1 MTPSNNAAT
10 TTPSSRTRIFGPWHI
25 VRYGASALLVATGA
39 IHLDLYL
46 TGYNTIPTIGW
57 LFLIQ
62 VISAFALALATI
74 VSARRVLSAAAAGFL
89 LSTFVGYL
97 LALHVSLFGFREVRT
112 TAGTVAGVIEIV
124 AFVALIAFAL
134 RPVRTDRFARFAA
147 MDLGMVMRIGRWA
160 GGVLA
165 VLAVLSLGL
174 SLTSSGTAT
183 TNSGGKSVTLKV
195 ADIHGVA
202 VLTNARGYTLYWFAP
217 DTPTSSHCTSTCAAY
232 WPPVIGSA
240 STNVKVAGTFA
251 TVKRSKGAL
260 QVTYNGHP
268 LYTYVGDAAPGQA
281 SGNDIKLNG
290 GFWYEMKV
298 SK

>member
-10 TTPSSRTRIFGPWHI
+10 TTPCSRTRIFGPWHI

-112 TAGTVAGVIEIV
+112 AAGTVAGVIEIV
-124 AFVALIAFAL
+124 G
-134 RPVRTDRFARFAA
+134 FAA
-147 MDLGMVMRIGRWA
+147 LVAVDLRVAQPGHSASFAMNDTVMRTGRWA

-165 VLAVLSLGL
+165 LLAALSLGF
-174 SLTSSGTAT
+174 SLASSGTAT
-183 TNSGGKSVTLKV
+183 
-195 ADIHGVA
+195 
-202 VLTNARGYTLYWFAP
+202 
-217 DTPTSSHCTSTCAAY
+217 
-232 WPPVIGSA
+232 
-240 STNVKVAGTFA
+240 
-251 TVKRSKGAL
+251 
-260 QVTYNGHP
+260 
-268 LYTYVGDAAPGQA
+268 
-281 SGNDIKLNG
+281 
-290 GFWYEMKV
+290 
-298 SK
+298 

>member
-1 MTPSNNAAT
+1 VVSNGTAET
-10 TTPSSRTRIFGPWHI
+10 TTSRPHIDSWTI
-25 VRYGASALLVATGA
+25 VRYGGSALLLGTGV

-62 VISAFALALATI
+62 VISAVALAVAT
-74 VSARRVLSAAAAGFL
+74 VLSAGRVVSTAGAGFL
-89 LSTFVGYL
+89 LSTLVGYL

-112 TAGTVAGVIEIV
+112 TAGTVAGIIETVGFAALV
-124 AFVALIAFAL
+124 AVAL
-134 RPVRTDRFARFAA
+134 RPARADHSASFATSNLEVVIRT
-147 MDLGMVMRIGRWA
+147 GRWA

-165 VLAVLSLGL
+165 ILAAVSLGL
-174 SLTSSGTAT
+174 SLASAGSATA
-183 TNSGGKSVTLKV
+183 NSGGKSVTLKV
-195 ADIHGVA
+195 TEIHGVS

-217 DTPTSSHCTSTCAAY
+217 DTPTTSHCTSTCAAY
-232 WPPVIGSA
+232 WPPVIGA
-240 STNVKVAGTFA
+240 SSPHVKVVGTFA
-251 TVKRSKGAL
+251 TVKRSNGAL

-268 LYTYVGDAAPGQA
+268 LYTYVGDGAPGQA

>member
-1 MTPSNNAAT
+1 MTSQHVRP
-10 TTPSSRTRIFGPWHI
+10 RVVDPWQLA
-25 VRYGASALLVATGA
+25 RYGGSALLIATGA

-62 VISAFALALATI
+62 VISAFALAVAT
-74 VSARRVLSAAAAGFL
+74 SLSSRRVLSVASAGFL

-112 TAGTVAGVIEIV
+112 TAGTVAGIIEIV
-124 AFVALIAFAL
+124 GFVALVAFAL
-134 RPVRTDRFARFAA
+134 RPVHSASIGVSN
-147 MDLGMVMRIGRWA
+147 LGVVIRSGRWA
-160 GGVLA
+160 SGALA
-165 VLAVLSLGL
+165 VLAALFLGL
-174 SLTSSGTAT
+174 SLASSGTAT
-183 TNSGGKSVTLKV
+183 TNSGGKSVTVKV
-195 ADIHGVA
+195 AEIHGVA

-217 DTPTSSHCTSTCAAY
+217 DTPSTSHCTSTCAAY
-232 WPPVIGSA
+232 WPPVIGTA
-240 STNVKVAGTFA
+240 STKAVVTGIFA
-251 TVKRSKGAL
+251 TVKRANGAT

-268 LYTYVGDAAPGQA
+268 LYTYVGDAKPGQA

>member
-1 MTPSNNAAT
+1 VW
-10 TTPSSRTRIFGPWHI
+10 RL
-25 VRYGASALLVATGA
+25 VRYCGSALLVATGA

-62 VISAFALALATI
+62 VISAFAFAVATFL
-74 VSARRVLSAAAAGFL
+74 SARRVLSAAAAGFL

-97 LALHVSLFGFREVRT
+97 VALHVSLFGFREVRT

-124 AFVALIAFAL
+124 GFAALVAIAL
-134 RPVRTDRFARFAA
+134 RPAHLDQSASIGVANMGIVIRT
-147 MDLGMVMRIGRWA
+147 GRWA

-174 SLTSSGTAT
+174 SLASSGTAT
-183 TNSGGKSVTLKV
+183 TNSGGKSVTVKV
-195 ADIHGVA
+195 AEIHGVA
-202 VLTNARGYTLYWFAP
+202 VLTNVHGYTLYWFAP

-232 WPPVIGSA
+232 WPPVIGTASA
-240 STNVKVAGTFA
+240 KAVITGTFA
-251 TVKRSKGAL
+251 TVKRSNGAL

-268 LYTYVGDAAPGQA
+268 LYTYVGDAKPGQA

>member
-1 MTPSNNAAT
+1 MMTISDDTVATRSN
-10 TTPSSRTRIFGPWHI
+10 SRARIFGPWQI
-25 VRYGASALLVATGA
+25 VRYSGSALLVATGA

-62 VISAFALALATI
+62 VISAFAFAVATFL
-74 VSARRVLSAAAAGFL
+74 SARRVLSAAGAGFL

-112 TAGTVAGVIEIV
+112 AAGTVAGVIEIV
-124 AFVALIAFAL
+124 GFAALVAVALRVAQPGHSASFAMND
-134 RPVRTDRFARFAA
+134 T
-147 MDLGMVMRIGRWA
+147 VMRTGRWA

-165 VLAVLSLGL
+165 LLAALSLGL
-174 SLTSSGTAT
+174 SLASSGTAT
-183 TNSGGKSVTLKV
+183 ANSGGKSVTLKV
-195 ADIHGVA
+195 AEIHGVA
-202 VLTNARGYTLYWFAP
+202 VLTDARGYTLYWFAP
-217 DTPTSSHCTSTCAAY
+217 DTPSASHCTSTCAAY
-232 WPPVIGSA
+232 WPPVLGTASA
-240 STNVKVAGTFA
+240 KAVVTGTFA
-251 TVKRSKGAL
+251 TVKRSNGAT

-268 LYTYVGDAAPGQA
+268 LYTYVGDSAPGQA
-281 SGNDIKLNG
+281 SGNDVKLNG

>member
-1 MTPSNNAAT
+1 VT
-10 TTPSSRTRIFGPWHI
+10 TIPRASTRHVDVWTF
-25 VRYGASALLVATGA
+25 VRYAGGALLVATGA

-62 VISAFALALATI
+62 VISAFALAVPAFVT
-74 VSARRVLSAAAAGFL
+74 ARRVLSAVGAGFL

-124 AFVALIAFAL
+124 GFAALVAFAL
-134 RPVRTDRFARFAA
+134 RPAQLDHAASFAMQNKA
-147 MDLGMVMRIGRWA
+147 MMIRAGRWA
-160 GGVLA
+160 SGGLA
-165 VLAVLSLGL
+165 LLAALSLSL
-174 SLTSSGTAT
+174 SLASAGTAT
-183 TNSGGKSVTLKV
+183 TNSGAKSVALKV

-217 DTPTSSHCTSTCAAY
+217 DTPATSRCTSTCAAY
-232 WPPVIGSA
+232 WPPVIGTA
-240 STNVKVAGTFA
+240 STKAIVTGTFA
-251 TVKRSKGAL
+251 TVKRSNGAL

-268 LYTYVGDAAPGQA
+268 LYTYVGDAAPGQTT
-281 SGNDIKLNG
+281 GNDIKLNG